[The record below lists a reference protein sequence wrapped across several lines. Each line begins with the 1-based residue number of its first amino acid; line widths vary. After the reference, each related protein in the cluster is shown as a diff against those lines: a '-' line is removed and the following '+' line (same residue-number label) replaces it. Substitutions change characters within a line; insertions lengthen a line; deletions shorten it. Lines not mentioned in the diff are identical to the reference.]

1 MILSNSSLIIHTSS
15 NSTTFHKTQKNPL
28 PISAVIKVPQLGFHH
43 NYNYNYNYCS
53 KISNSDS
60 KTGGGGELME
70 LFRRVKIGIGCL
82 GNWKGK
88 KEEEIVGKKVN
99 VEDNVAG
106 GEDVIDSAMVNSRVN
121 PHHLVIMV
129 NGLIGSSSDWKFASD
144 QFVKQFPDKVMV
156 HRSQCNTAKLTFDG
170 VDLMGER
177 LADEVLSVVSGRPG
191 LEKISFIAHSL
202 GGLVARYAIGRL
214 YEPLEKS
221 YPLIA
226 ETNGFGEENVSV
238 MVERVQEGYE
248 GKIAGL
254 EPMNFITV
262 ATPHLGSRGHKQLPF
277 LCGVPFLER
286 QASQT
291 AHLIA
296 GRSGRHLFL
305 TDDDEGRPP
314 LLVRMV
320 SDAYEFKFISALG
333 CFKRRVAYANATY
346 DQVVGWSTSSIR
358 RRHELP
364 KANLLANGEKYP
376 HIVYTERDTKEDAQ
390 RKADLNVKNQI
401 NDYEEEMIIGLNQV
415 PWERVDVSFHQSRQ
429 RYIAHNT
436 IQVKSYWLNSDGE
449 DVIYHMMDNFLV

>member
-1 MILSNSSLIIHTSS
+1 MIILPNSPLIQF
-15 NSTTFHKTQKNPL
+15 NSPNSILFVNTQKNPL
-28 PISAVIKVPQLGFHH
+28 QFLAQKHCSC
-43 NYNYNYNYCS
+43 NYKGQKLVLEY
-53 KISNSDS
+53 KDNS
-60 KTGGGGELME
+60 GLME
-70 LFRRVKIGIGCL
+70 LFRRVKMGIGCF
-82 GNWKGK
+82 GNWKEK
-88 KEEEIVGKKVN
+88 QQELGKKV
-99 VEDNVAG
+99 ETTDNVAG
-106 GEDVIDSAMVNSRVN
+106 GQDVMDSAMAQAKLN

-156 HRSQCNTAKLTFDG
+156 HRSRCNTAKLTFDG

-177 LADEVLSVVSGRPG
+177 LADEVLTVVSGRPG

-214 YEPLEKS
+214 YKPSEKT
-221 YPLIA
+221 YPSIA
-226 ETNGFGEENVSV
+226 KSNGFGEENLSSIGVRDQGGS
-238 MVERVQEGYE
+238 EGR
-248 GKIAGL
+248 IAGL

-296 GRSGRHLFL
+296 GRSGKHLFL
-305 TDDDEGRPP
+305 TDENEGRTP

-320 SDAYEFKFISALG
+320 SDSYELKFISALR
-333 CFKRRVAYANATY
+333 CFKRRVAYANADY

-364 KANLLANGEKYP
+364 KANLLGQGDKYP
-376 HIVYTERDTKEDAQ
+376 HIVYTECDAKEDDQ
-390 RKADLNVKNQI
+390 RKTASDDENQI
-401 NDYEEEMIIGLNQV
+401 EDYEEEMIRGLNQV
-415 PWERVDVSFHQSRQ
+415 PWERIDVSFHKSRQ

-449 DVIYHMMDNFLV
+449 DVIYHMIDNFLV